1 MAQRKKIKIQ
11 NLMLDLEN
19 YRVGYQD
26 GQPQAIRAIIE
37 EQGDK
42 LKVLAR
48 DIITNGLSPIELFLV
63 MPFQNS
69 KKQYVVI
76 EGNRRITAIKLVLN
90 PDLAKGT
97 VLENPFK
104 QMSADQANFI
114 PKEIECFVVPNKKM
128 GLHWIQRRHD
138 RGLKGAG
145 VEDWSSIARDRA
157 DADLGKPTPA
167 KNVREF
173 VLANAQL
180 SDDLRKKIYGSKF
193 NNTNLTRLLGT
204 AHVRKT
210 LGLENDDHAL
220 ISNTKPEWLLK
231 ILTDMVVVIA
241 SEEFDGKPFSEA
253 SIDKK
258 DQRIEFIEKL
268 AQKYPQPSKQVSPWT
283 INAAQK
289 VHQPKSAQSP
299 SSAKDIRT
307 TPSSNIRKT
316 LIPKTCKIKLP
327 DGKCNDIYHELRK
340 LHVDSVPNAVAVLL
354 RVFMEFSLDVYI
366 NARSVSLSTD
376 KNGRVKNFLVNKL
389 EAVKNFMIQNHVMT
403 EKELKC
409 VQMAIANK
417 DSLFSIETLH
427 AYVHNP
433 SINPKANELKLTWN
447 DFQNFIEK
455 LWHP

>member
-1 MAQRKKIKIQ
+1 MQRKKIKTQ

-42 LKVLAR
+42 LKVLAW
-48 DIITNGLSPIELFLV
+48 DIIANGLSPIELFMV
-63 MPFQNS
+63 MPFQNT
-69 KKQYVVI
+69 KRQYVVI

-104 QMSADQANFI
+104 QMSADHANSI
-114 PKEIECFVVPNKKM
+114 PKEIECYVVPNKKK
-128 GLHWIQRRHD
+128 GLRWIQRRHD

-145 VEDWSSIARDRA
+145 IEDWSSIARDRA
-157 DADLGKPTPA
+157 AADHGKPTPS

-173 VLANAQL
+173 LFTNAHL
-180 SDDLRKKIYGSKF
+180 SEDLRKKISGSKF

-210 LGLENDDHAL
+210 LGLENDDHTL
-220 ISNTKPEWLLK
+220 VSNSKPEWLLR
-231 ILTDMVVVIA
+231 ILTDMVVIIA
-241 SEEFDGKPFSEA
+241 SEEFDGKPFSE
-253 SIDKK
+253 SFIDKK
-258 DQRIEFIEKL
+258 NQRIEFIEKL
-268 AQKYPQPSKQVSPWT
+268 AQKYPQPAKQVSPWT
-283 INAAQK
+283 INSDQK
-289 VHQPKSAQSP
+289 VLQSKSAQS
-299 SSAKDIRT
+299 SSTAKDVRT
-307 TPSSNIRKT
+307 TPSSDIRKT

-327 DGKCNDIYHELRK
+327 DGKCNDIYHELRR

-354 RVFMEFSLDVYI
+354 RVFLEFSVDAYI
-366 NARSVSLSTD
+366 KGHSIPLPID
-376 KNGRVKNFLVNKL
+376 KNGNVKDFLVNKL
-389 EAVKNFMIQNHVMT
+389 ESVKNFMIQNHVMT
-403 EKELKC
+403 TKELKC
-409 VQMAIANK
+409 VQMAISNK
-417 DSLFSIETLH
+417 DSLFSTETLN

-433 SINPKANELKLTWN
+433 SFNPKANELKLTWN

>member
-1 MAQRKKIKIQ
+1 MQRKKIKIQ

-37 EQGDK
+37 EQGEK

-48 DIITNGLSPIELFLV
+48 DIIANGLSPIELFMV
-63 MPFQNS
+63 MPFQNA

-90 PDLAKGT
+90 PDLAKDT

-104 QMSADQANFI
+104 QMSADHANSV
-114 PKEIECFVVPNKKM
+114 PKEIECCVVPNKKN
-128 GLHWIQRRHD
+128 GLPWIQRRHD

-145 VEDWSSIARDRA
+145 IEDWSSIARDRA

-173 VLANAQL
+173 VLANAPL
-180 SDDLRKKIYGSKF
+180 SDDLRKKITGSKF

-210 LGLENDDHAL
+210 LGLENDNHTL
-220 ISNTKPEWLLK
+220 VSNTKPEWLLK
-231 ILTDMVVVIA
+231 ILTDMVVGIA
-241 SEEFDGKPFSEA
+241 SEEFDGKPFSE
-253 SIDKK
+253 STIDKK
-258 DQRIEFIEKL
+258 NQRIEFIEKL
-268 AQKYPQPSKQVSPWT
+268 AQKYPQPTKQVSPWA
-283 INAAQK
+283 INANQK
-289 VHQPKSAQSP
+289 VHQSKSAQSP

-307 TPSSNIRKT
+307 TPSSDIRKT

-327 DGKCNDIYHELRK
+327 DGKCNDIYHELRR
-340 LHVDSVPNAVAVLL
+340 LHIDSVPNAVAVLF
-354 RVFMEFSLDVYI
+354 RVFLEFSVDAYI
-366 NARSVSLSTD
+366 KVRSISLPTD
-376 KNGRVKNFLVNKL
+376 KNGKVKNFLCNKL
-389 EAVKNFMIQNHVMT
+389 ESVKNFMIQNRIMT
-403 EKELKC
+403 AKELKC
-409 VQMAIANK
+409 VQMAISNR
-417 DSLFSIETLH
+417 DSLFSTETLN
-427 AYVHNP
+427 AYVHNS